1 MKEIV
6 NSKHNTAVTTSY
18 TAYHAITTS
27 AIPTDTE
34 KYVIVNPEESINIDV
49 NEEGKY
55 SVFDIANWF
64 LTKGQMTHKN
74 CRNYVI
80 MHRPGDYALKGFRTY
95 EYRFSG
101 LGTWTGFSCIM
112 GAF

>member
-1 MKEIV
+1 MKEVV

-64 LTKGQMTHKN
+64 LTKGQMTHTEITLFYSGN
-74 CRNYVI
+74 ILCTQQNTDVSRN
-80 MHRPGDYALKGFRTY
+80 L
-95 EYRFSG
+95 SG

>member
-1 MKEIV
+1 MKEVV

-64 LTKGQMTHKN
+64 LTKGQMTHKKLQKL
-74 CRNYVI
+74 CYYAKAWYLALYDMNYSLFVI
-80 MHRPGDYALKGFRTY
+80 YYVRSFNNHHFL
-95 EYRFSG
+95 RF
-101 LGTWTGFSCIM
+101 
-112 GAF
+112 